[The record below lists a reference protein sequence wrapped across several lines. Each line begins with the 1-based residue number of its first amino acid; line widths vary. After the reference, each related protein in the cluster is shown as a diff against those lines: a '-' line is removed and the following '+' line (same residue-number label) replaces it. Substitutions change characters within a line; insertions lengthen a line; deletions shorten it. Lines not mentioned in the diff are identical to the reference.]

1 MSQTLSEN
9 APSGVGR
16 DGVTTQLESIRVL
29 LFERNPSDA
38 LVLREHL
45 AATRQIAVDVTHVDA
60 VDDILTQLRAHEWG
74 AILLGLDKLDGQ
86 GLEVLNAVQA
96 AAPKIPVIVLAAQDD
111 GTSAIKALQA
121 GAQDYLVKGEVSSSL
136 LERSILH
143 SIERKRAEE
152 ALRRSQVRYEQ
163 LVNSIDGVVW
173 EADANTV
180 EFLFISKQAERLLGY
195 PTERWLKEPT
205 FWQDHMHPA
214 DRDWAPGFCAVAT
227 REKRDHEFEY
237 RMIAADGRL
246 VWLRDIV
253 TVVIEDDQPVKL
265 RGVMIDITKQKEAE
279 EESRRSEERFRALF
293 DQAPSPIRV
302 FSPDGHTIQVNRAW
316 SEFSGMTLDQ
326 LDKRS
331 ILDEE
336 WHVKAGTMPYLRRA
350 FSGETTE
357 FPLVSYAP
365 TSEYTDTV
373 GRAPRKYWM
382 KASAYAV
389 KDSDGAVQEVVM
401 VSQDVTEQKEAEE
414 ALRISEERFRA
425 LFEQSPFAIHTYSP
439 TGETLQVNQ
448 AWCDLYGVTPEYVA
462 GYNILEDEKLPYS
475 NAQAEVLKAFAG
487 EATELPMIQVAS
499 YGPDGSMH
507 ERYVKGF
514 AYPVKDHE
522 GSVREVV
529 FTVQDITRQKEAEE
543 SLKEKEEQYRSIFEA
558 TTDGLVI
565 NDMEGNAVEV
575 NAAFCEMHGY
585 SREEILGMDMNK
597 LHPANSQP
605 VFWEYLDTIKDGQAF
620 MIQGRHVHER
630 KDGTHF
636 YVEVQGT
643 TFNYKGKPHILGV
656 VRDVTA
662 RVEAEERQKEA
673 EQQYRRV
680 FEATGDG
687 LVINDLDGKVVEVN
701 PAFCEMHG
709 YTYEEM
715 LQLTP
720 FDFIHPDYH
729 HMFRDYSETLR
740 SGGVWQGR
748 AMDVRKDGTPFHVE
762 VHGSRFIYNG
772 KPHVLGVVRDIT
784 ERVQAYELLEQ
795 RVEERTRELSTLLE
809 VSHNVASTLE
819 LRPLLGRT
827 LEQLKLVTDY
837 SQAAIAVMEG
847 DVLTTLESRLASGE
861 TSVAMGWRFSMDTF
875 GEASQ
880 ILKRG
885 EPVIVHDVRG
895 EDIFARTYRDVIAD
909 LMQITSSEV
918 SALLETRLSYLRSWV
933 AVPLMLKENLIG
945 LLTFAHNEPGYYE
958 PHHAGL
964 AMAVANQAAIAI
976 ENARL
981 YEQAQER
988 AQELSTLLEVSNNVA
1003 STLDLEPLLGKI
1015 LEELKL
1021 VADNSSA
1028 SIVVKV
1034 GDGLKMFDT
1043 RSTPVPEELKESGES
1058 PLERMG
1064 IIWEALSHGETIIIP
1079 DVRGDTPIALA
1090 MQEAAG
1096 PLLDTVFADMRSWL
1110 AVPLSLKDQ
1119 VIGLLSISHT
1129 EPHFYSDRHANL
1141 AMAIANQAAVAIENA
1156 RLYEQAHE
1164 ASRVTGALAQIAS
1177 RVAFGGSLDTMLHDL
1192 CAHVVGA
1199 TGAVAASVA
1208 LRNEDSQEILMVGG
1222 HGLPEGYAAA
1232 FNTVLTSGV
1241 NLLAQEAVEERRP
1254 VVVRDMREKLLNM
1267 PSYAPLHKYM
1277 DQVSWD
1283 TVVAVPMLYHDQV
1296 TGILFSYHPPT
1307 RNIEDGEIT
1316 FHTAIAD
1323 QAIVAIENA
1332 RLYEQAQQT
1341 TSMTAALAQIASR
1354 VAFGGSLEDML
1365 DDLCQHVVK
1374 ATGAMGS
1381 IVTLFDPA
1389 SKATRIAGTH
1399 GLPEGYAEAMDHVLS
1414 SGVQTLTNMAASS
1427 HQPVVLGDIRRIILS
1442 SPDYAPLHRFMHD
1455 VKWDTI
1461 VAVPM
1466 LYSDTPLGVLL
1477 SYHPPTRKIEEAELA
1492 LHTAIANQAAV
1503 AVQNALLLTEV
1514 QGKAALEERQKLARE
1529 LHDSVSQAI
1538 FSISL
1543 QARTAQTLLQ
1553 RDPTRVE
1560 EPLRH
1565 ITSLSQAAMAEMRAL
1580 IFELRPESLESEGLI
1595 TALNKQASA
1604 LSARHSIQVEA
1615 QLCDEPPI
1623 SLEQKQA
1630 VYRIA
1635 QEALHNTIKHARASQ
1650 VNINLQCDEQSLT
1663 LEVADNGS
1671 GFDPSGNFPGH
1682 LGLKSMRERAARLG
1696 GTLQIESSRGQGTSL
1711 RLAMPM
1717 NPQAKQT

>member
-38 LVLREHL
+38 VMLRERL
-45 AATRQIAVDVTHVDA
+45 AATRQIAVDATHVDA
-60 VDDILTQLRAHEWG
+60 VDAILTQLRAQEWG
-74 AILLGLDKLDGQ
+74 AVLLGLDKLDDQ
-86 GLEVLNAVQA
+86 GLATLNAIQA

-111 GTSAIKALQA
+111 RTSSIKALHA

-152 ALRRSQVRYEQ
+152 ALRRSEVKYEQ

-195 PTERWLKEPT
+195 PTERWLNEPT

-214 DRDWAPGFCAVAT
+214 DRDWAPGFCATAT

-253 TVVIEDDQPVKL
+253 TVVIEDGQPARL

-279 EESRRSEERFRALF
+279 EGSRRSEERFRALF

-336 WHVKAGTMPYLRRA
+336 WHVRAGTMPYLLRA
-350 FSGETTE
+350 FNGETTE
-357 FPLVSYAP
+357 FPLLSYAP
-365 TSEYTDTV
+365 PSEYTETV

-389 KDSDGAVQEVVM
+389 KDSAGTVQEVVM

-448 AWCDLYGVTPEYVA
+448 AWCDFYGVTPEDVA
-462 GYNILEDEKLPYS
+462 DYNILEDENLPS
-475 NAQAEVLKAFAG
+475 SGAQAAVLKAFSG
-487 EATELPMIQVAS
+487 EATELPVIKVGS
-499 YGPDGSMH
+499 NTPDGAMH
-507 ERYVKGF
+507 DRFVKGF
-514 AYPVKDHE
+514 AYPVKDQE

-529 FTVQDITRQKEAEE
+529 FSVQDITRQKEAEE

-575 NAAFCEMHGY
+575 NAAFCDMHGY

-597 LHPANSQP
+597 LHPADSQP

-620 MIQGRHVHER
+620 MTQGRHLHER
-630 KDGTHF
+630 KDGSHF

-662 RVEAEERQKEA
+662 RVEAEEGQKEA

-687 LVINDLDGKVVEVN
+687 LVINNLEGRVVEVN

-861 TSVAMGWRFSMDTF
+861 TSPAMGWRFSLGRLGD
-875 GEASQ
+875 ASQ

-895 EDIFARTYRDVIAD
+895 EDLFARTYRDVIAD

-981 YEQAQER
+981 YEQAQE
-988 AQELSTLLEVSNNVA
+988 
-1003 STLDLEPLLGKI
+1003 
-1015 LEELKL
+1015 
-1021 VADNSSA
+1021 
-1028 SIVVKV
+1028 
-1034 GDGLKMFDT
+1034 
-1043 RSTPVPEELKESGES
+1043 
-1058 PLERMG
+1058 
-1064 IIWEALSHGETIIIP
+1064 
-1079 DVRGDTPIALA
+1079 
-1090 MQEAAG
+1090 
-1096 PLLDTVFADMRSWL
+1096 
-1110 AVPLSLKDQ
+1110 
-1119 VIGLLSISHT
+1119 
-1129 EPHFYSDRHANL
+1129 
-1141 AMAIANQAAVAIENA
+1141 
-1156 RLYEQAHE
+1156 

-1192 CAHVVGA
+1192 CEHVVGA
-1199 TGAVAASVA
+1199 TGAVAAAVA
-1208 LRNEDSQEILMVGG
+1208 LRNEDSEEILMVGG

-1232 FNTVLTSGV
+1232 FNSVLTSGV
-1241 NLLAQEAVEERRP
+1241 NLLAQEAVEGRKP
-1254 VVVRDMREKLLNM
+1254 IVVRNMRDRLLNM

-1307 RNIEDGEIT
+1307 RNIEEGEIT
-1316 FHTAIAD
+1316 FHMAIAD

-1399 GLPEGYAEAMDHVLS
+1399 GLPEGYPEAMDHVLS

-1442 SPDYAPLHRFMHD
+1442 SPDYAPLHKFMLD

-1477 SYHPPTRKIEEAELA
+1477 SYHPPTRQIEEAELA

-1650 VNINLQCDEQSLT
+1650 VNIKLECDEQSLM
-1663 LEVADNGS
+1663 LEVADNGL

-1682 LGLKSMRERAARLG
+1682 LGLKSMRERAAKLG

-1711 RLAMPM
+1711 RLSIPI